1 MKKYIYLLLSI
12 LVLVLSA
19 CGAQK
24 NSTESV
30 PLSPEQEKAAK
41 TFLEMVYT
49 TNYNSRM
56 DKINIEKVEDITDYY
71 SDFASLVD
79 EATLEKMQ
87 MNRCPYKYDQLYADD
102 PLSVESITFEVSE
115 FEGQY
120 DFTVKAKNTEKDIEI
135 KGQIS
140 VSEDGLI
147 NNFTE

>member
-24 NSTESV
+24 NSAESV

-56 DKINIEKVEDITDYY
+56 DKLNM
-71 SDFASLVD
+71 
-79 EATLEKMQ
+79 EKMG
-87 MNRCPYKYDQLYADD
+87 R
-102 PLSVESITFEVSE
+102 
-115 FEGQY
+115 
-120 DFTVKAKNTEKDIEI
+120 
-135 KGQIS
+135 
-140 VSEDGLI
+140 LI
-147 NNFTE
+147 ILQNKRWKSACVIDAEYFRYNLRL